1 MKIKDKKPIIIA
13 ALKALGVKIR
23 ELEITPDTELIGNVF
38 VNGEFFG
45 VFDYGKRAFV
55 EWGEIY
61 EYRKQICGNTGLR
74 NHRHSKRLC
83 SGRISYGSEPLC
95 GVES

>member
-1 MKIKDKKPIIIA
+1 MKLKDKKPIIIA

-55 EWGEIY
+55 E
-61 EYRKQICGNTGLR
+61 
-74 NHRHSKRLC
+74 
-83 SGRISYGSEPLC
+83 
-95 GVES
+95 